1 MSFLTGV
8 LKLSLKAPYVGNVIF
23 RPLSTPEQVEDDV
36 ILTQDVTVTTN
47 SSGIFSVEL
56 VSGYYGIYAGASRRF
71 AIFVRDDEL
80 TWNIKDLIVTPFIYV
95 GLGSIT
101 GGGGT
106 TAPSG
111 NAAVYLCETF
121 ADLKVITGT
130 AGAKVAWLVGRAAAG
145 DITPKCYRYA
155 YSSTTTE
162 DLVELTVVAPTV
174 GSGRW
179 LQML

>member
-1 MSFLTGV
+1 MSFITGV
-8 LKLSLKAPYVGNVIF
+8 LKLALKTPYVGNVIF

-71 AIFVRDDEL
+71 AIFVRDDDL

-95 GLGSIT
+95 GGPGT
-101 GGGGT
+101 GGS

-111 NAAVYLCETF
+111 NAAVYLCETL
-121 ADLKVITGT
+121 ADLQAITGT
-130 AGAKVAWLVGRAAAG
+130 AGTKVAWLVGRAAAG

-155 YSSTTTE
+155 YSSTTAE
-162 DLVELTVVAPTV
+162 DLVDLTVIAPSV
-174 GSGRW
+174 GVGRW
-179 LQML
+179 LQMF